1 MNPIRSA
8 PRAPKLRTVL
18 SALALALLLAG
29 CGGGDADKDA
39 KDGKADAADKTAEA
53 ARKDGEVDKD
63 GKKKN
68 EEKPVPVEVAQVAK
82 RPIQA
87 SYHGT
92 AALEAP
98 NEAQVVAK
106 TSGVLLQLLA
116 EEGDAVK
123 AGQVLAR
130 IDPDRPRLEVQR
142 AEAMLKKL
150 QAEMARSKELFE
162 RKLIAA
168 DVFERIRFDV
178 ATQQAAY
185 DMARLELSYTNIV
198 APIDGVVAQRMVK
211 QGNLIQ
217 LNTALFRI
225 VDVREL
231 DAVLNVPE
239 KELATLSAG
248 LAATME
254 VDALP
259 GQPFA
264 GAIDRVSPVV
274 DAGSGTFRVVVRF
287 QSKGVL
293 KPGMFGRVGIVHSQ
307 RSDALTIPRTAL
319 LEDAGESAV
328 FAVREGAAVRVPIQ
342 LGYVNGELA
351 EIRAGL
357 AEGESV
363 VTAGKVTLRD
373 GSKVEVLNAPPKS
386 DPAAVVA
393 ETAAVAQAADKN

>member
-1 MNPIRSA
+1 MTASHSA
-8 PRAPKLRTVL
+8 SLPRASRTVFL
-18 SALALALLLAG
+18 SLALGFLLAA
-29 CGGGDADKDA
+29 CGGGGPEGQQAAKGDA
-39 KDGKADAADKTAEA
+39 KDGE
-53 ARKDGEVDKD
+53 
-63 GKKKN
+63 KK

-106 TSGVLLQLLA
+106 TSGVLLNLSA
-116 EEGDAVK
+116 EEGDMVK

-130 IDPDRPRLEVQR
+130 LDPERPKLEVQR
-142 AEAMLKKL
+142 AEAMLRKL
-150 QAEMARSKELFE
+150 EAELARSKELYE

-168 DVFERIRFDV
+168 DLFEKIRFDV
-178 ATQQAAY
+178 ATQRAAY

-198 APIDGVVAQRMVK
+198 APIDGVIAQRMVK

-225 VDVREL
+225 VDTREL
-231 DAVLNVPE
+231 EAVLNVPE
-239 KELATLSAG
+239 RELATLREG
-248 LAATME
+248 LSVTMD

-259 GQPFA
+259 RQPFV
-264 GAIDRVSPVV
+264 GRIDRVSPVV
-274 DAGSGTFRVVVRF
+274 DAGSGTFRVTVAFDSQGLLR
-287 QSKGVL
+287 
-293 KPGMFGRVGIVHSQ
+293 PGMFGRIGVIYDQ

-328 FAVREGAAVRVPIQ
+328 FAVRDGAAVRVPIE
-342 LGYVNGELA
+342 LGYINGELA

-357 AEGESV
+357 NEGDSV

-373 GSKVEVLNAPPKS
+373 GSKVEVLNAPKP
-386 DPAAVVA
+386 DPAAVIAQSAGVA
-393 ETAAVAQAADKN
+393 KAADTP

>member
-8 PRAPKLRTVL
+8 PRAPKMRSVL

-29 CGGGDADKDA
+29 CGGGEADQDA

-53 ARKDGEVDKD
+53 AKKDAEVDKD

-116 EEGDAVK
+116 EEGDEVK

-150 QAEMARSKELFE
+150 QAEMARSKELFD

-264 GAIDRVSPVV
+264 GNIDRVSPVV

-307 RSDALTIPRTAL
+307 RADALTIPRTAL

-342 LGYVNGELA
+342 LGYINGELA